1 MKKLVFGSEVFFL
14 KRNSREIMM
23 RILLNQR
30 FLRQS
35 KMEG

>member
-1 MKKLVFGSEVFFL
+1 MKKLVFGSVVFFL
-14 KRNSREIMM
+14 KEIQDEIMM